1 MKNNPAGNKAR
12 PSANNFVGSL
22 SKGETVFRTLK
33 KKRVKPSTAGQF
45 TQKRPQDDEYVG

>member
-22 SKGETVFRTLK
+22 SKK
-33 KKRVKPSTAGQF
+33 KSGF
-45 TQKRPQDDEYVG
+45 GVGAI